1 MHGLRLTLA
10 SACPALRSYTS
21 LPVLAVAVLDR
32 DVEATTALALPFLYV
47 DGAQRKRLSLGLL
60 LLALSDALLCGL
72 LVFFVSAQ
80 ATADSVLRD
89 DGASAF
95 VFELGTTCFSGVLV
109 VVSVRLAAM
118 AHSLSPLFLVL
129 LALSAA
135 AWVPVAALSDAL
147 DSDRCAGCFARTF
160 GSPSFA
166 LVLLL
171 LGVAT
176 HVILLAARAWR
187 RSAAPDY
194 RDTVLAW
201 EAVSARMD
209 PLVCAEARAR
219 LRRWP
224 VAQRT
229 ELAARAHAEAQ
240 PQQRRGAAVAPAA
253 AEPAGLPAPVP
264 VRIDVEL
271 PAASA
276 AAAAPAHY
284 FRRTASDMSIDDR
297 SAGILGNF
305 LSSLGRLQ
313 LRRAAATALAAA
325 PPSAP
330 PLPSERRPRSEAGRR
345 NGE

>member
-1 MHGLRLTLA
+1 
-10 SACPALRSYTS
+10 
-21 LPVLAVAVLDR
+21 
-32 DVEATTALALPFLYV
+32 
-47 DGAQRKRLSLGLL
+47 LGLL

-147 DSDRCAGCFARTF
+147 DADRCAGCFARTF

-176 HVILLAARAWR
+176 HVVLLAARAWR
-187 RSAAPDY
+187 RAAAPDY

-229 ELAARAHAEAQ
+229 EPEAQ
-240 PQQRRGAAVAPAA
+240 TQPRSGAAVAPAA

-305 LSSLGRLQ
+305 LSTLGRLQ
-313 LRRAAATALAAA
+313 LRRAVATASAAA
-325 PPSAP
+325 PPSAS
-330 PLPSERRPRSEAGRR
+330 PLSSERRPRSEAGRR

>member
-1 MHGLRLTLA
+1 MHGARLTLA

-32 DVEATTALALPFLYV
+32 DVEASTALALPYLYV

-160 GSPSFA
+160 SSPTFA

-176 HVILLAARAWR
+176 HVVLLAARAWR
-187 RSAAPDY
+187 RAAAPDY

-229 ELAARAHAEAQ
+229 EPPQ
-240 PQQRRGAAVAPAA
+240 PRSGAAVAPAA

-276 AAAAPAHY
+276 AAAAPAHF

-305 LSSLGRLQ
+305 LSTLGRLQ
-313 LRRAAATALAAA
+313 LRRAVASASAAA
-325 PPSAP
+325 PPSAS
-330 PLPSERRPRSEAGRR
+330 PLSSERRPRSEAGRR